1 MSCVATR
8 IDKELRQLRLHLS
21 ATYGGDRNALRT
33 LFVVV

>member
-8 IDKELRQLRLHLS
+8 IDEEQRQLRLYLS
-21 ATYGGDRNALRT
+21 ATCGGDRNALRT